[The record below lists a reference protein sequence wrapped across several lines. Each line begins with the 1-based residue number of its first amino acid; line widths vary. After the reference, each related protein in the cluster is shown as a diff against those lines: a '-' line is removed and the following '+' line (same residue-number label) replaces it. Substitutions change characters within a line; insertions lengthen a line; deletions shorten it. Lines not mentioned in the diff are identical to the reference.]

1 MSYCVQVK
9 TTGKRRNKMASDL
22 IPSPQNNF
30 VNSFTCKNAGVK
42 LFTTRDDYN
51 KNMRVVPT
59 TEYTE

>member
-1 MSYCVQVK
+1 
-9 TTGKRRNKMASDL
+9 MAADL

-51 KNMRVVPT
+51 KNMCVVPT